1 MTYRNEVQFDSDDY
15 TVFDDTVLLS
25 VSLTEREKAYISSAL
40 SLMFYRD
47 DWEEMSDTDWD
58 NLENKL
64 SIIAG
69 KIT

>member
-1 MTYRNEVQFDSDDY
+1 MKDRNEVQFDSSDY
-15 TVFDDTVLLS
+15 ATFNDVALSS
-25 VSLTEREKAYISSAL
+25 VSLTERERAYLSSAL

-47 DWEEMSDTDWD
+47 DWEEMSDTDWN